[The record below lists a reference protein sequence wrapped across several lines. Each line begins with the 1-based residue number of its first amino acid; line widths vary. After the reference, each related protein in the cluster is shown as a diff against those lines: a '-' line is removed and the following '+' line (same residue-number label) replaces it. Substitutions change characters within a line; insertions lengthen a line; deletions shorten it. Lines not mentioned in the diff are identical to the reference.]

1 MRKSVHESQI
11 GIRPGID
18 GQAPGSTAV
27 VKGHVMPIN
36 WHVPMAL
43 RLAKGHPKGRRKK
56 REPRELPLA
65 WGV

>member
-1 MRKSVHESQI
+1 MRAAGSHAR

-18 GQAPGSTAV
+18 GQALGSTAV
-27 VKGHVMPIN
+27 VKGCVMPIH

-56 REPRELPLA
+56 RAPREPPLA
-65 WGV
+65 WYV